1 MLKSYK
7 VKYKIQETKNS
18 IPFFRMY
25 CFSCPGGKRQAM
37 QLANDI
43 LCDYIV
49 NMHFYVGSIEKITEI
64 K

>member
-1 MLKSYK
+1 MFKSYK
-7 VKYKIQETKNS
+7 VKYKIHETKNS
-18 IPFFRMY
+18 IPFSRTY

-37 QLANDI
+37 KIANDI